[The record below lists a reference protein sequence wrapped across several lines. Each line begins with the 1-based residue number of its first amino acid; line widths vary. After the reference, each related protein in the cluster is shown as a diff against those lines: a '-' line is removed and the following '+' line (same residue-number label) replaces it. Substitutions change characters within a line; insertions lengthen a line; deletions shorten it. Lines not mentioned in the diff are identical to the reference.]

1 MKKPFANN
9 PSHRLWLWV
18 GLCVAIIASLWA
30 TIFYPASLK
39 RSGIASRGEF
49 GAFQDKL
56 KDAFSIFKKK
66 TPTAPAQAPD
76 AELQDLRERVFG
88 DSIKRPE

>member
-9 PSHRLWLWV
+9 VSHRLWLWV
-18 GLCVAIIASLWA
+18 GLCVVVIAALWA

-66 TPTAPAQAPD
+66 TPAAKVETPD
-76 AELQDLRERVFG
+76 PEIQDLRERVFG
-88 DSIKRPE
+88 DSIKRQ